1 MRRKELIDHF
11 REMTPR
17 ELIENYFEAQLN
29 TARKQRSIEINEGVD
44 VCIRSLEISLIR
56 VFEMNKNQ
64 RDLEMKGGFF
74 I

>member
-11 REMTPR
+11 REMTPK
-17 ELIENYFEAQLN
+17 ELLENYFEAQLN
-29 TARKQRSIEINEGVD
+29 TAKKHRSIEINEGID
-44 VCIRSLEISLIR
+44 ICIRSLEISLIR